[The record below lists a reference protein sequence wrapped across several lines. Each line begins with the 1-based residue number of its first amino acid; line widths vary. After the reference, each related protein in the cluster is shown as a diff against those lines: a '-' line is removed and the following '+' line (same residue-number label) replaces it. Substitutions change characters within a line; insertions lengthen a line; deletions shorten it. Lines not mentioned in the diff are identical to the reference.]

1 MNKKKNIILLG
12 ATGSIG
18 ESSLRLLRKNKE
30 KFNLIGVSAHNNA
43 ELLSKIVNEFDVP
56 NVVLSD
62 PKNTK
67 LYYGKNDLNVG
78 QSSLIE
84 LAKIKCD
91 IVISGI
97 IGMSGLYPAFSAI
110 SVGNNLAI
118 ANKETLVSAGKIF
131 MERSLEKKAKIL
143 PVDSEHS
150 AIFQCLEKNNISNVD
165 FITLTASGGPFL
177 NMPIENFKNIKPK
190 DAINHPVWKMGQKIS
205 VDSATMFNKALEII
219 EASVLF
225 NIKSDKIEVTVHPE
239 HIIHGLVHYKDGSII
254 ANLGFP
260 DMITPLSVALN
271 WPARIDLNLKKLS
284 LKNIGNLS
292 FFEPDLKKFPG
303 LKLGWDVL
311 NNPDFSPIV
320 LNASNEIAVDAFLN
334 NKVRFTD
341 IYNIVYETLNIC
353 NPSVPQNVGDIM
365 EIDKTARMNALKLV
379 QRKFYK

>member
-1 MNKKKNIILLG
+1 MNEKINIILLG

-30 KFNLIGVSAHNNA
+30 KFNLVGVSAHHNA
-43 ELLSKIVNEFDVP
+43 ESLSKIVNEFDVP

-62 PKNTK
+62 PKNAK
-67 LYYGKNDLNVG
+67 SYYGKNQLCVG

-91 IVISGI
+91 VVISGL
-97 IGMSGLYPAFSAI
+97 IGISGLYPAFAAI
-110 SVGNNLAI
+110 SAGNNLAI

-131 MERSLEKKAKIL
+131 MKKSLEMKVKIL

-150 AIFQCLEKNNISNVD
+150 AIFQCLEKNNITNVD

-177 NMPIENFKNIKPK
+177 NTPIEKFKNIKPK
-190 DAINHPVWKMGQKIS
+190 DAIKHPVWKMGKKIS
-205 VDSATMFNKALEII
+205 VDSATMFNKALEIV

-225 NIKSDKIEVTVHPE
+225 NIEADKIEVVVHPE
-239 HIIHGLVHYKDGSII
+239 HIIHGLVHYKDGSIL

-271 WPARIDLNLKKLS
+271 WPSRMDLNFKKLS
-284 LKNIGNLS
+284 LKNVRNLN

-303 LKLGWDVL
+303 LKLGWEVL
-311 NNPDFSPIV
+311 KNPNYSPII
-320 LNASNEIAVDAFLN
+320 LNASNEIAVDAFLES
-334 NKVRFTD
+334 KIRFTD
-341 IYNIVYETLNIC
+341 IYNVVYETLNLC
-353 NPSVPQNVGDIM
+353 NQSDPKNIEDII
-365 EIDKTARMNALKLV
+365 EIDKMARINTLNLV
-379 QRKFYK
+379 KRKFYK

>member
-1 MNKKKNIILLG
+1 MDIKKNIILLG

-30 KFNLIGVSAHNNA
+30 RFNLIGVSAHNNA
-43 ELLSKIVNEFDVP
+43 ELLSKIVNEFNVP

-62 PKNTK
+62 PKNAK
-67 LYYGKNDLNVG
+67 SYFGKNELYLG

-84 LAKIKCD
+84 LAKINCD

-97 IGMSGLYPAFSAI
+97 IGMSGLYPAFAAI

-131 MERSLEKKAKIL
+131 MEKSNEKKVRIL

-150 AIFQCLEKNNISNVD
+150 AIFQCLEKNNINNVD
-165 FITLTASGGPFL
+165 SITLTASGGPFL
-177 NMPIENFKNIKPK
+177 NMPIENFKNIQPK
-190 DAINHPVWKMGQKIS
+190 DAIKHPVWKMGKKIS

-225 NIKSDKIEVTVHPE
+225 NIKSNKIEVTVHPE
-239 HIIHGLVHYKDGSII
+239 HIIHGLVHYKDGSIL

-271 WPARIDLNLKKLS
+271 WPERIDLNLKKLS
-284 LKNIGNLS
+284 LNNIGNLN
-292 FFEPDLKKFPG
+292 FFEPDFKKFPG
-303 LKLGWDVL
+303 LKLGWEALD
-311 NNPDFSPIV
+311 NSHCSPVV
-320 LNASNEIAVDAFLN
+320 LNASNEIAVDAFLK
-334 NKVRFTD
+334 NKVKFTD
-341 IYNIVYETLNIC
+341 IYNIVYETLNVC
-353 NPSVPQNVGDIM
+353 KPSIPKNIDDII
-365 EIDKTARMNALKLV
+365 EIDNIARMKALDLIK
-379 QRKFYK
+379 RKFYK

>member
-1 MNKKKNIILLG
+1 MNNKKNIILLG

-30 KFNLIGVSAHNNA
+30 KFNLVGVSAHNNA

-62 PKNTK
+62 PKNVK
-67 LYYGKNDLNVG
+67 SYYGKNELYVG

-91 IVISGI
+91 VVISGL
-97 IGMSGLYPAFSAI
+97 IGTSGLYPAYAAI
-110 SVGNNLAI
+110 SAGNNLAI
-118 ANKETLVSAGKIF
+118 ANKETIVSAGKIF
-131 MERSLEKKAKIL
+131 MKKSFEKEVKIL

-150 AIFQCLEKNNISNVD
+150 AIFQCLEKNNISNID
-165 FITLTASGGPFL
+165 FITLTASGGPFW
-177 NMPIENFKNIKPK
+177 NMPIECFKNIKPT
-190 DAINHPVWKMGQKIS
+190 DAIKHPVWKMGQKIS

-239 HIIHGLVHYKDGSII
+239 HIIHGLVHYKDGSIL

-271 WPARIDLNLKKLS
+271 WPSRSDLNLKKLS
-284 LKNIGNLS
+284 LSNISNLS
-292 FFEPDLKKFPG
+292 FFEPDFKKFPG
-303 LKLGWDVL
+303 LKLGWEAL
-311 NNPDFSPIV
+311 KNPKCSPIV
-320 LNASNEIAVDAFLN
+320 LNASNEIAVDAFLK
-334 NKVRFTD
+334 NKVKFTD
-341 IYNIVYETLNIC
+341 IYNIVYETLNIF
-353 NPSVPQNVGDIM
+353 NPSVPKNIDDII
-365 EIDKTARMNALKLV
+365 EIDKIPRMKSSDLV
-379 QRKFYK
+379 HKEFY